1 METIIKA
8 KQLTKIYKKQS
19 RSLTALN
26 KVSFELGQGEILGVM
41 GESGCGKTTLLN
53 ILAGLEEPTSGTLWL
68 KQGLTMHMV
77 FQNPVASF
85 NPKMTIGRSLCE
97 GLINRGVPLEERH
110 EIISQL
116 LKQCGLEETY
126 LTAHPQQ
133 LSGGQCQRAAL
144 VRALTISP
152 QVLLCD
158 EMTSSLDTITKK
170 QIINLVK
177 ELHEQRQMSIV
188 VVDHDTAVLAAMC
201 SRILVLRDGCLIDEG
216 TVEEILPHS

>member
-1 METIIKA
+1 VETIIKID
-8 KQLTKIYKKQS
+8 QLTKIYKKQHS
-19 RSLTALN
+19 VFKALD
-26 KVSFELGQGEILGVM
+26 KVSFQLETGEVLGIM

-53 ILAGLEEPTSGTLWL
+53 ILAGMETASSGSVWL

-85 NPKMTIGRSLCE
+85 NPRMTIGRSLSE
-97 GLINRGVPLEERH
+97 GLINKQVPLAQREKILQE
-110 EIISQL
+110 L
-116 LKQCGLEETY
+116 LQQCGLDNSY
-126 LTAHPQQ
+126 LTAYPQE

-144 VRALTISP
+144 VRALTCSP

-170 QIINLVK
+170 QIL
-177 ELHEQRQMSIV
+177 ELMKALCKQRKMSVII
-188 VVDHDTAVLAAMC
+188 VDHDTALLAELC
-201 SRILVLRDGCLIDEG
+201 SRLLVMRDGCLIDEG